1 VVLGRPRLANC
12 SGTSLSVAR
21 CLESR
26 LAPADRPVTAEPR
39 TCALH
44 PHSRGISHVH
54 PPGPSDLL
62 TDRAARAPTVGR
74 GTRPVNHPQCS
85 RRGNLRCP
93 MGQDGAENTRR
104 LRSTRPSDGACTQ
117 QKKCPRRRADLQDDQ
132 PQKLLRLGQGTRC
145 GIPSISRRATTR
157 QPGSRARSR
166 TCRFRRGAAPGPACG
181 RAAPDRRDATPPQR
195 TRSNLGAV
203 AGPSDVEK
211 L

>member
-1 VVLGRPRLANC
+1 
-12 SGTSLSVAR
+12 
-21 CLESR
+21 
-26 LAPADRPVTAEPR
+26 
-39 TCALH
+39 
-44 PHSRGISHVH
+44 VH

-104 LRSTRPSDGACTQ
+104 LRSTHPSDGACTQ

-145 GIPSISRRATTR
+145 GIPAISRRATTR

-195 TRSNLGAV
+195 TRSKSWGRRRAVGRREAVRNLEKYREPSSRSTPLHHTID
-203 AGPSDVEK
+203 AGGDA
-211 L
+211 